1 MKNYLFQSISYFV
14 PSPKYSGFSYST
26 IEWKDDRPQPT
37 KEQIEAKM
45 QELEAQYK
53 ADQIKQK
60 AYNDRAVILESG
72 TLTSDN
78 EFWFNEKWAKVFM
91 TKVAS
96 AESVGFTY
104 VKWKNAK
111 REIVE
116 VPLDQAKVY
125 IKEMIAVLDK
135 IYLG

>member
-1 MKNYLFQSISYFV
+1 MNIDELQNEKDMELFYSSFPEKRKENYQLFESKQSLI
-14 PSPKYSGFSYST
+14 
-26 IEWKDDRPQPT
+26 
-37 KEQIEAKM
+37 
-45 QELEAQYK
+45 
-53 ADQIKQK
+53 
-60 AYNDRAVILESG
+60 DRAVILESG

-78 EFWFNEKWAKVFM
+78 KFWFNEKWAKVFM